1 MSLIM
6 ILIRDSLQIQERDM
20 GNKTDPTGPIALFLL
35 IIGGLI
41 FFTSGRSIFAYHGE
55 EVIITLNSAYF
66 TALTESGNHQ
76 VKVITNYTI
85 SNSSIAGQKMN
96 AVMKVYSVNGTLLK
110 TTSFPTGFIINK
122 TGTAQLL
129 TNIPDSAQNIVS
141 VTTFTN
147 LGKTLSLSNPLNVTL
162 NLGQSIK

>member
-1 MSLIM
+1 M
-6 ILIRDSLQIQERDM
+6 RDLE
-20 GNKTDPTGPIALFLL
+20 NTTDLTGTIALFLL
-35 IIGGLI
+35 IICTLI
-41 FFTSGRSIFAYHGE
+41 FFTSGRSIFAYHGG
-55 EVIITLNSAYF
+55 EVNITLNTAYF

-76 VKVITNYTI
+76 VKVIANYTI
-85 SNSSIAGQKMN
+85 SNSSIAGQKIN

-122 TGTAQLL
+122 TGTVQLL
-129 TNIPDSAQNIVS
+129 TNIPDLSQNIIS

-147 LGKTLSLSNPLNVTL
+147 LGKTLPFSNPLKVTL